1 MRIPLPSQ
9 QGDHQ
14 CHRPVCQKGNGSG
27 NVGGV
32 IIHAV
37 VHHVGCKGDERS
49 SSHGGPGEAIGSAGK
64 GAGFVER
71 PQCHDFHEGPEHHE
85 DEFRGGLSSEEFHG
99 AREKDEV
106 DQKGHDEKHAAS
118 RPGGRQRKSVDA
130 VDSQGGAGKAEGC
143 QEEEEEG
150 GEGASASGGIGL
162 KGRKPP
168 ACVEQGASA

>member
-1 MRIPLPSQ
+1 MRIPLPTAE
-9 QGDHQ
+9 GNEQ
-14 CHRPVCQKGNGSG
+14 CHRSVHQERDGAGD
-27 NVGGV
+27 VGGV
-32 IIHAV
+32 IVHAV
-37 VHHVGCKGDERS
+37 VHHVSGKGDEGGGDD
-49 SSHGGPGEAIGSAGK
+49 GGPGEAVGSAGK

-85 DEFRGGLSSEEFHG
+85 DEFCGGLSSEEFHG

-130 VDSQGGAGKAEGC
+130 VDSQGGAGEAEGC

-150 GEGASASGGIGL
+150 GEGASASGGIRL